1 LARTSLQ
8 CRECKKEYETAFK
21 YVCDDC
27 FGPLDVK
34 YDFPT
39 LTKDTFSNREQTY
52 WRYFELLP
60 IENKSNIVSI
70 GAGMTPLTKAENL
83 GKKLGL
89 NNLYIKNDSVNPT
102 FSFKDRP
109 AGVAISKAKELG
121 LTAVGCASTGNLAS
135 ATAAHAAA
143 AGLPCHVF
151 APSNIEMAKIAQA
164 LSYGANYIAVD
175 GTYDD
180 ANRIAAQIGDS
191 TGNLASATAAHAAAA
206 GLPCHVFA
214 PSNIEMAKIA
224 QALSYGANYIAVDGT
239 YDDANR
245 IAAQIGDSKGI
256 GVVNINMRSHY
267 VEGSKTFSYEV
278 AEQLDWQVPD
288 QLIVP
293 VGSGAMLNAICKGFE
308 ELQTVSLLD
317 DVSNM
322 HMIAAQPHG
331 CAPIVDAFKKNTKE
345 VIPVENPDTVAKSLA
360 IGDPGDGRYVLK
372 RLEQYNGF
380 AEECNNQEILDAI
393 LLLAQTEGI
402 FTEPAGGV
410 SISIL
415 QKMVEQG
422 KIDKNDK
429 VVCYVTGNGL
439 KATESIMQVLS
450 KPTVYKPNIN
460 EISAVV
466 Q

>member
-1 LARTSLQ
+1 MTRISLQ
-8 CRECKKEYETAFK
+8 CRECKKDYESTFK
-21 YVCDDC
+21 YICDDC

-34 YDFPT
+34 YDFPSVS
-39 LTKDTFSNREQTY
+39 KDTFANREKTY

-60 IENKSNIVSI
+60 IEQKSNIVSI
-70 GAGMTPLTKAENL
+70 DAGMTPLTKADNL
-83 GKKLGL
+83 GKELGL
-89 NNLYIKNDSVNPT
+89 KNLYIKNDSVNPT

-109 AGVAISKAKELG
+109 AGIAVSKAKEFG
-121 LTAVGCASTGNLAS
+121 MSAVGCASTGNLAS
-135 ATAAHAAA
+135 ATAAHAAK
-143 AGLPCHVF
+143 GGFPCHIF
-151 APSNIEMAKIAQA
+151 APS
-164 LSYGANYIAVD
+164 D
-175 GTYDD
+175 
-180 ANRIAAQIGDS
+180 
-191 TGNLASATAAHAAAA
+191 
-206 GLPCHVFA
+206 
-214 PSNIEMAKIA
+214 IEMAKIA

-256 GVVNINMRSHY
+256 GIVNINMRSYY
-267 VEGSKTFSYEV
+267 VEGSKTLAYEV

-308 ELQTVSLLD
+308 ELQSISLLGY
-317 DVSNM
+317 VSNM

-331 CAPIVDAFKKNTKE
+331 CAPIVDAFKKNSNE

-372 RLEQYNGF
+372 RLQQYNGF
-380 AEECNNQEILDAI
+380 AEETNNKEILDAI
-393 LLLAQTEGI
+393 LLLAKTEGI

-410 SISIL
+410 SISVL
-415 QKMVEQG
+415 KKMVEQG
-422 KIDKNDK
+422 KIDANDK

-439 KATESIMQVLS
+439 KATESIMEVLE
-450 KPTVYKPNIN
+450 KPTVMKADVG

-466 Q
+466 R

>member
-8 CRECKKEYETAFK
+8 CRECKKEYESTFK
-21 YVCDDC
+21 YICDEC

-39 LTKDTFSNREQTY
+39 VTKDTFSNREHTY

-60 IENKSNIVSI
+60 IEDKSNIVSI
-70 GAGMTPLTKAENL
+70 GAGMTPLSKAEKL
-83 GKKLGL
+83 GEKLGL
-89 NNLYIKNDSVNPT
+89 KNLYIKNDSVNPT

-109 AGVAISKAKELG
+109 AGVAVSKAKEFG
-121 LTAVGCASTGNLAS
+121 LSAVGCASTGNLAS
-135 ATAAHAAA
+135 ATAAHAAKGGFA
-143 AGLPCHVF
+143 CHVF
-151 APSNIEMAKIAQA
+151 APS
-164 LSYGANYIAVD
+164 D
-175 GTYDD
+175 
-180 ANRIAAQIGDS
+180 
-191 TGNLASATAAHAAAA
+191 
-206 GLPCHVFA
+206 
-214 PSNIEMAKIA
+214 IEMAKIA

-256 GVVNINMRSHY
+256 GIVNINMRSHY
-267 VEGSKTFSYEV
+267 VEGSKTLAFEV

-308 ELQTVSLLD
+308 ELQEVSLLN
-317 DVSNM
+317 DVSSM

-331 CAPIVDAFKKNTKE
+331 CAPIVDAFKKNSTD
-345 VIPVENPDTVAKSLA
+345 VIPVEYPDTVAKSLA

-372 RLEQYNGF
+372 RLKQYNGF

-393 LLLAQTEGI
+393 ILLARTEGI

-410 SISIL
+410 SLAVL

-422 KIDKNDK
+422 KIDKNDR

-439 KATESIMQVLS
+439 KATESIMSVLQ
-450 KPTVYKPNIN
+450 KPRVMKADIA

-466 Q
+466 N

>member
-1 LARTSLQ
+1 MTRTLLQ
-8 CRECKKEYETAFK
+8 CRECKKEYGSTFK
-21 YVCDDC
+21 YICDEC

-34 YDFPT
+34 YNFPEI
-39 LTKDTFSNREQTY
+39 TKNTFSNRENTY

-70 GAGMTPLTKAENL
+70 DAGMTPLTKAE
-83 GKKLGL
+83 KLGESL
-89 NNLYIKNDSVNPT
+89 GLKNLYIKNDSVNPT

-109 AGVAISKAKELG
+109 AGVAISKAKEFG
-121 LTAVGCASTGNLAS
+121 LSAVGCASTGNLAS
-135 ATAAHAAA
+135 ATAAHAAK
-143 AGLPCHVF
+143 GGFPCHIF
-151 APSNIEMAKIAQA
+151 APSNIEMAKI
-164 LSYGANYIAVD
+164 
-175 GTYDD
+175 T
-180 ANRIAAQIGDS
+180 
-191 TGNLASATAAHAAAA
+191 
-206 GLPCHVFA
+206 
-214 PSNIEMAKIA
+214 

-256 GVVNINMRSHY
+256 GIVNINMRSHY
-267 VEGSKTFSYEV
+267 VEGSKTLAFEV
-278 AEQLDWQVPD
+278 AEQLGWNVPD

-308 ELQTVSLLD
+308 ELQSVSLLD

-331 CAPIVDAFKKNTKE
+331 CAPVVDAFKKNSKE
-345 VIPVENPDTVAKSLA
+345 VIPVENPDTIAKSLA

-372 RLEQYNGF
+372 RLAQYNGF
-380 AEECNNQEILDAI
+380 AEESNNKEILDAI
-393 LLLAQTEGI
+393 LLLAKTEGI

-410 SISIL
+410 SVAVL

-422 KIDKNDK
+422 KIDKNDS

-439 KATESIMQVLS
+439 KATESIMEVLQ
-450 KPTVYKPNIN
+450 KPEIMKADIG

-466 Q
+466 N

>member
-1 LARTSLQ
+1 MILTRTSLQ
-8 CRECKKEYETAFK
+8 CRECKKEYESTFK
-21 YVCDDC
+21 YICDEC

-34 YDFPT
+34 YNFSSI
-39 LTKDTFSNREQTY
+39 TKETFLNREKTY

-60 IENKSNIVSI
+60 IEQKSNIVSI
-70 GAGMTPLTKAENL
+70 DAGMTPLTKAE
-83 GKKLGL
+83 KLGEVL
-89 NNLYIKNDSVNPT
+89 GLKNLYIKNDSVNPT

-109 AGVAISKAKELG
+109 AGVAVSKAKEFG
-121 LTAVGCASTGNLAS
+121 LSAVGCASTGNLAS
-135 ATAAHAAA
+135 ATAAHAAK
-143 AGLPCHVF
+143 GGFPCHIF
-151 APSNIEMAKIAQA
+151 APSNIEMAKI
-164 LSYGANYIAVD
+164 
-175 GTYDD
+175 T
-180 ANRIAAQIGDS
+180 
-191 TGNLASATAAHAAAA
+191 
-206 GLPCHVFA
+206 
-214 PSNIEMAKIA
+214 

-256 GVVNINMRSHY
+256 GIVNINMRSHY
-267 VEGSKTFSYEV
+267 VEGSKTLAFEV
-278 AEQLDWQVPD
+278 AEQLGWNVPD

-293 VGSGAMLNAICKGFE
+293 VGSGAMLNAICKEFE
-308 ELQTVSLLD
+308 EMQSVSLLG

-331 CAPIVDAFKKNTKE
+331 CAPVVDAFKKNSKE
-345 VIPVENPDTVAKSLA
+345 VIPVENPDTIAKSLA

-372 RLEQYNGF
+372 RLAQYNGF
-380 AEECNNQEILDAI
+380 AEESNNKEILDAI

-410 SISIL
+410 SVAVL

-422 KIDKNDK
+422 KIDKNDS

-439 KATESIMQVLS
+439 KATESIMQVLQ
-450 KPTVYKPNIN
+450 KPEIMKADIG

-466 Q
+466 N

>member
-1 LARTSLQ
+1 MARTSLQ
-8 CRECKKEYETAFK
+8 CRECKKEYESTFK
-21 YVCDDC
+21 YICDDC

-39 LTKDTFSNREQTY
+39 ITKDTFSNREHTY

-70 GAGMTPLTKAENL
+70 GAGMTPLIKAE
-83 GKKLGL
+83 KLGEKIGL
-89 NNLYIKNDSVNPT
+89 KNLYIKNDSVNPT

-109 AGVAISKAKELG
+109 AGVAVSKAKEFG
-121 LTAVGCASTGNLAS
+121 LSAVGCASTGNLAS
-135 ATAAHAAA
+135 ATAAHAAKGGFA
-143 AGLPCHVF
+143 CHVF
-151 APSNIEMAKIAQA
+151 APSDIEMAKI
-164 LSYGANYIAVD
+164 
-175 GTYDD
+175 T
-180 ANRIAAQIGDS
+180 
-191 TGNLASATAAHAAAA
+191 
-206 GLPCHVFA
+206 
-214 PSNIEMAKIA
+214 

-256 GVVNINMRSHY
+256 GIVNINMRSYY
-267 VEGSKTFSYEV
+267 VEGSKTLAFEV

-308 ELQTVSLLD
+308 ELQQVSLLND
-317 DVSNM
+317 ITNM

-331 CAPIVDAFKKNTKE
+331 CAPIVDAFKKNSKE
-345 VIPVENPDTVAKSLA
+345 VIPVEYPDTVAKSLA

-372 RLEQYNGF
+372 RLKQYNGF
-380 AEECNNQEILDAI
+380 AEECNDQEILDAI
-393 LLLAQTEGI
+393 LLLARTEGI

-410 SISIL
+410 SLAVL
-415 QKMVEQG
+415 QKMIEQG
-422 KIDKNDK
+422 KIDKNDR

-439 KATESIMQVLS
+439 KATESIMTVLQ
-450 KPTVYKPNIN
+450 KPKVMKADIA

-466 Q
+466 N